1 MQNNTREIERQ
12 NLYKSLWD
20 IATSC
25 RGKIDGWDFKNYIFG
40 FMFYR
45 YLSEKITDYINNY
58 TEDGFDYTTFDDT
71 KVTFRATIVDDLG
84 YFIYPSQLFCNVAKN
99 ANENEN
105 LNTTLHDIF
114 KSIENSAVGNKA
126 EAAFLG
132 LFDDV
137 DVNSKKLGATVTEKN
152 KLLAKVISGINV
164 LDFKYNEEGEAD
176 ILGDAYEYLM
186 GHFAANAGKGGGEY
200 YTPPEVSTLLTKLGT
215 VGKEKVDNVYDP
227 TCGSG
232 SLLLKSRKVLGTD
245 NVGSFYGQENNLMTY
260 NLARMNMF
268 LHGVDFNRF
277 DIVCG
282 DTLANPQ
289 HTEQQFELIV
299 SNPPYSVV
307 WEGKK
312 NPQNIHD
319 PRFSVAGALAPD
331 SKADFA
337 FIMHMLSQLR
347 NDGVASIV
355 CFPGIFYRS
364 GAEQKIRQY
373 LIDNNFVDCIIQ
385 LPENL
390 FYGTSISTCIL
401 VLKKNKTTRDVLFIN
416 ASDECVKVTNSNKL
430 SDNNIDNIL
439 KMFTDRK
446 DIQYVT
452 KLVSNKDIEKEKY
465 NLSVNTYVEQKST
478 MEEIDIDVLNKEINT
493 TVERINELRSEINDI
508 IDELNKDK
516 EEKENE

>member
-1 MQNNTREIERQ
+1 MANNTREIERQ

-40 FMFYR
+40 FLFYR
-45 YLSEKITDYINNY
+45 YLSENIINYINSNVD
-58 TEDGFDYTTFDDT
+58 EKDFDYKNFDDE
-71 KVTFRATIVDDLG
+71 KVVFKESVIKDLG
-84 YFIYPSQLFCNVAKN
+84 YFIYPSQLYCNIAKT
-99 ANENEN
+99 ATENKN
-105 LNTTLHDIF
+105 LNTTLFNIF
-114 KSIENSAVGNKA
+114 KNIEQSAVGSKGEKHFA
-126 EAAFLG
+126 G

-137 DVNSKKLGATVTEKN
+137 DTNSKKLGATVDERN
-152 KLLAKVISGINV
+152 KLLSKVMCGIDI
-164 LDFKYNEEGEAD
+164 LDFNYNKDAEAD

-215 VGKEKVDNVYDP
+215 VGKEKIDNVYDP

-232 SLLLKSRKVLGTD
+232 SLLLKPRKVLGID
-245 NVGSFYGQENNLMTY
+245 NVGMFYGQENNLMTY
-260 NLARMNMF
+260 NLCRMNMF
-268 LHGVDFNRF
+268 LHGVDFNKF

-282 DTLANPQ
+282 DTLANPA

-307 WEGKK
+307 WDGKK

-331 SKADFA
+331 SKADLA
-337 FIMHMLSQLR
+337 FVMHMLSQLR
-347 NDGVASIV
+347 NDGTAAIV

-416 ASDECVKVTNSNKL
+416 ASDEYIKVTNSNKL
-430 SDNNIDNIL
+430 SDKNIDNIL
-439 KMFTDRK
+439 NIFTDRK
-446 DIQYVT
+446 DIEYIAKV
-452 KLVSNKDIEKEKY
+452 VSNKDIEKEKY
-465 NLSVNTYVEQKST
+465 NLSVNIYVEQKST
-478 MEEIDIDVLNKEINT
+478 MEEIDIDKLNAEIAT
-493 TVERINELRSEINDI
+493 TVSRIDKLRSEINEI
-508 IDELNKDK
+508 IADLGK
-516 EEKENE
+516 EENNE